1 MGGLGMRNC
10 ADWVCRTSTRPL
22 LPGSGRRTGAWLAM
36 WQCSRLSPT
45 LSSTRSAFLDW
56 RHRQPL
62 NPIEPPWYGPVCPVV
77 WEGRSREAPPYPDQ
91 AAVVNVIEPIFA
103 RDFAEQ
109 SYGFRP
115 GRGCKDALRRVDGL
129 LKAGYVHVVDADLK
143 GYFDSIPHDP
153 LMRRLREKIA
163 DGPVLSLIESFLKA
177 RIMDGLE
184 EWTPAS
190 GAPQGAVLNPL
201 LSNIYLD

>member
-1 MGGLGMRNC
+1 M
-10 ADWVCRTSTRPL
+10 V
-22 LPGSGRRTGAWLAM
+22 
-36 WQCSRLSPT
+36 
-45 LSSTRSAFLDW
+45 
-56 RHRQPL
+56 
-62 NPIEPPWYGPVCPVV
+62 
-77 WEGRSREAPPYPDQ
+77 Q
-91 AAVVNVIEPIFA
+91 AAIVNVIEPIFE

-143 GYFDSIPHDP
+143 GYFDSIPHGP
-153 LMRRLREKIA
+153 LMRRLQEKIA

-190 GAPQGAVLNPL
+190 CAPQGAVITPPTMLRKRP
-201 LSNIYLD
+201 